1 VSRRKRQDGQPF
13 ALVDLVRVTKPLALD
28 ASGWRRLLA
37 AIEPVTTPAPTSA
50 TDSSTSAT
58 RGDDLLSP
66 EQAAAELGVH
76 IQTLR
81 GYIRRGK
88 LAAFRLAG
96 ERVIRIRR
104 DDLAALLAQ
113 PVEPG
118 SAPTALP

>member
-1 VSRRKRQDGQPF
+1 MSRRKWQDGQPF

-37 AIEPVTTPAPTSA
+37 AIEPVTPAPTSA

-81 GYIRRGK
+81 SYIRRGK
-88 LAAFRLAG
+88 LAAYRMAG

>member
-1 VSRRKRQDGQPF
+1 MSRRKWQDGQPF

-37 AIEPVTTPAPTSA
+37 AIEPVTPAPTSA

-81 GYIRRGK
+81 SYIRRGK
-88 LAAFRLAG
+88 LAAYRLAG

>member
-37 AIEPVTTPAPTSA
+37 AIEPVTPAPTSA

-81 GYIRRGK
+81 SYIRRGK
-88 LAAFRLAG
+88 LAAYRLAG

-118 SAPTALP
+118 NAPTALP

>member
-1 VSRRKRQDGQPF
+1 MSRRKWQDGQPF
-13 ALVDLVRVTKPLALD
+13 ALVDLVRVTKHLALD

-37 AIEPVTTPAPTSA
+37 AIEPVTPAPTSA

-81 GYIRRGK
+81 SYIRRGK
-88 LAAFRLAG
+88 LAAYRLAG

>member
-1 VSRRKRQDGQPF
+1 MSRRKRQDGQPF

-37 AIEPVTTPAPTSA
+37 AIEPVTPAPTSA
-50 TDSSTSAT
+50 TDSSISAT

>member
-1 VSRRKRQDGQPF
+1 MSRRKWQDGQPF

-28 ASGWRRLLA
+28 ASGWGRLLA
-37 AIEPVTTPAPTSA
+37 AIEPVTPAPTSA

-81 GYIRRGK
+81 SYIRRGK
-88 LAAFRLAG
+88 LAAYRLAG